1 MSLSTLYKSVNH
13 EYYQTWLALTKPG
26 RLENETTGY
35 LKVSCYLI
43 SSDDKPPVHGF
54 GEKAINN
61 EVLMAGGG
69 KGVGGKDGDL
79 LKLVEDPTLNS
90 KGYVLNVNIV
100 RAEDLPKMGL
110 YRCDSFLSVRVG
122 NTILRTQTIEKN
134 QKPKFS
140 TRMVFPVHFPIMND
154 KVVMKLWDQ
163 NMLGDQFIANVP
175 ENPFEDLSFDLNY
188 LQSAG
193 GTIPFKWVNLYGIP
207 KNERQVILTRPKW
220 GSWFAARPS
229 TTRAPTT
236 WAVFCSR

>member
-13 EYYQTWLALTKPG
+13 EYYQTWLALSKPG
-26 RLENETTGY
+26 RLDNETTGY

-43 SSDDKPPVHGF
+43 SSNDKPPVHGF
-54 GEKAINN
+54 GEKVVNN
-61 EVLMAGGG
+61 EILMTNTKKIAGEG
-69 KGVGGKDGDL
+69 GDL
-79 LKLVEDPTLNS
+79 LKVVEDPSLSS

-100 RAEDLPKMGL
+100 RAEDLPKLGL

-163 NMLGDQFIANVP
+163 KLLGDIFIANVP

-207 KNERQVILTRPKW
+207 KEERQVTLTRQQW
-220 GSWFAARPS
+220 ES
-229 TTRAPTT
+229 
-236 WAVFCSR
+236 